1 MMKVSER
8 IIEWIEIY
16 DKLEADISQFS
27 EKIEE
32 IKQHTYPFINLERI
46 RGLKSVAG
54 ASFEKKIACWEELNR
69 VWDACQGELG
79 EKFEAVYTRIKEGGI
94 PNHIKKLIDAH
105 YDAVFDTGGAIA
117 LIKQGEKLE
126 RRADSFVGFGHE
138 LGEELTGY
146 VNEQMVFSFESEVKY
161 DSEFRIFTYNPIKY
175 VSRKV
180 GITQFPGQDL
190 PGLAKRFLK
199 AAYDDGFNYFKLLG
213 EMNDKRLTSLP
224 DALGDIKGKTPD
236 AVLIVD
242 ATDLSEVGSL
252 WILVSNTENMRTYA
266 FPGQKFERIDLDKD
280 DKGYVSFVE
289 RLSRRRTDAMIPGN
303 ECVRCLANILDNM
316 AESYRI

>member
-79 EKFEAVYTRIKEGGI
+79 EKFEVVYTRIKEGG
-94 PNHIKKLIDAH
+94 
-105 YDAVFDTGGAIA
+105 
-117 LIKQGEKLE
+117 KLE

-175 VSRKV
+175 VS
-180 GITQFPGQDL
+180 
-190 PGLAKRFLK
+190 
-199 AAYDDGFNYFKLLG
+199 
-213 EMNDKRLTSLP
+213 
-224 DALGDIKGKTPD
+224 
-236 AVLIVD
+236 
-242 ATDLSEVGSL
+242 
-252 WILVSNTENMRTYA
+252 
-266 FPGQKFERIDLDKD
+266 
-280 DKGYVSFVE
+280 
-289 RLSRRRTDAMIPGN
+289 
-303 ECVRCLANILDNM
+303 
-316 AESYRI
+316 